1 MITVVPPSASDN
13 NNPPSGS
20 VPVAPVPVDDATYEK
35 TVNKGKPNGYAALDS
50 GGKVPAAQLPS
61 ASVQGSP
68 VSVSTW
74 DSIQGKPGAFP
85 PQTHA
90 QSHAAN
96 GGDPLTLSKS
106 QISDWPATF
115 PPDASAVQTASVG
128 VANGVA
134 SLGSDGK
141 VPSAQLPAI
150 GSGSGDMLRST
161 YDTNADGIVDHAA
174 LADVAASVSYNNV
187 TNTPGL
193 ATTSAQG
200 FCPPFD
206 GTSIVL
212 SNGKLTATGGG
223 GGGGSGDMTKAV
235 YDANNDGIVDH
246 AALADAA
253 PYSGITGKPTLGT
266 SSALDA
272 PSSGDAS
279 SGQVVKGSDSRMTN
293 SRTATSHA
301 STHGSAGGD
310 PVTLATSQITG
321 LGSSAT
327 LNVAASGNAAS
338 GEVVKGNDSRL
349 SDSRTPV
356 THASSHASGGS
367 DAVSIL
373 KAQVTDLGTI
383 GTAAS
388 KDVAASGNASTSQV
402 VKGDDTRLSD
412 SRTPTSHAAS
422 HKSGGS
428 DALKIDELAAGT
440 DVTTLNASTSAHGL
454 LLKLSGTST
463 QFLNGSGVWST
474 PAGTGGAGDMSS
486 ADYAAGTGAS
496 NTAHK
501 VDHALYADAAP
512 YSGITGTPTLGTSA
526 AKDIPASGNASS
538 TQVVYGTDT
547 RLSDSRTPTA
557 HETSHITGGSD
568 VIPAPTTSASGL
580 VPILP
585 ATGATAKFLN
595 GAAAFAQVAYADV
608 TGTPTLGTSASH
620 DVAASGNAS
629 SAQVVLGNDSR
640 LSDTRTPAAHAST
653 HASGGSDPVTIAN
666 TQVTGLGT
674 SSTHDVA
681 SSGNASSAQVVL
693 GNDGRLSD
701 ARTPTTHAS
710 SHLNGGSDAI
720 ADATATVGGLVPA
733 PPNDVN
739 KVYRG
744 NSTWGFLGQQ
754 TETNGTFTVPA
765 AGSTVAVT
773 IVSASWPVVGQT
785 VFITD
790 GTRVLF
796 GEITVVTSA
805 TSITVKNQGYNGN
818 STSGTMATGSIVK
831 LMAPGVA
838 TATQPGFVPVPPN
851 DATKFMSGA
860 STFVAVPYSSLSGT
874 PSSFTPSAHETTHVT
889 GGSDVIPAPT
899 TSASGL
905 VPILP
910 ATAAA
915 AKFLNGAAAFAQVA
929 YADVTGTPTLGTAAA
944 KDIPATGNASS
955 TQVVYGSDTRL
966 TDARTPS
973 AHEST
978 HITGGSDVIPAPTT
992 SASGLVPL
1000 LPGTAATT
1008 KYLRGDAS
1016 FTTVDYNNLANLPT
1030 LGTAAA
1036 KDIPAS
1042 GNASSTQ
1049 VVYGNDTR
1057 LTDARTPSAH
1067 AASHASAGSD
1077 PVTLAN
1083 TQVTG
1088 LGTSSTLNVPSSGNA
1103 ASGEVVKGNDTRL
1116 TDSRTPA
1123 SHASTHLSGGSDPIS
1138 AATATASGLVPTP
1151 PNNTNKWYKGDSSWD
1166 YQAQATETN
1175 GTFTVPAAGSTVA
1188 VTIVSASWPV
1198 VGQTVLITDGTRIG
1212 FFEITVVTSAT
1223 SITVANRGFLGNST
1237 SGTMATGSTV
1247 RLVSPGIATAT
1258 QPGYVPT
1265 PPNDATKVLTGAM
1278 TYAAV
1283 AYANVT
1289 GTPTLGTSAAKDIP
1303 SSGNASSTQ
1312 VVYGSDTRLTD
1323 SRTPIAHA
1331 SSHQSGG
1338 SDAIALDTLGAT
1350 TDVTTLNAT
1359 TSAHGLLPKLGGGTT
1374 NFFRADG
1381 AYAAVAY
1388 SSLSGTPSTFSPSAH
1403 ASTHQSGGSDA
1414 IALDAL
1420 AVPTDI
1426 TTLNATTSAHGLLPK
1441 LGGGTT
1447 NFFRADGSYA
1457 ALPANST
1464 SVAGTVAASPNDTN
1478 KVYLGD
1484 SSWSFLPQQ
1493 TETNGTFV
1501 VPAAGSTVAVTIV
1514 SAAWPV
1520 VGQTVWISDGTRVGF
1535 FEITVVTSATSLT
1548 VKNQGYLGNSTSGTM
1563 ATGSI
1568 VKLAAPSI
1576 ATSTKPGFVPTP
1588 PNDATKFLDGTAAFS
1603 VVNYNN
1609 LSNLPTLGTSAA
1621 KDIPASGNASSTQVV
1636 YGSDTRLSD
1645 SRTPTAHATSHKSGG
1660 SDSIKLDELAATTDI
1675 TTLNAS
1681 TTAHGL
1687 LPKLDNV
1694 STHYLDGTGAWST
1707 PAGGGGGGV
1716 GTITTT
1722 NASFTCPAAGSTV
1735 SVTFTSTTGF
1745 VAGLGL
1751 WIDTAG
1757 LFYVSS
1763 VTNATVAV
1771 MFNVGQTGNATS
1783 GTIATAK
1790 NVWVAG
1796 VSQPATATLPG
1807 YVPTPPNSSSQF
1819 LRGDMTY
1826 VVPVMK
1832 PFKVWTAG
1840 VEGYPPSTLYATYGV
1855 RNNRP
1860 YLAFNDSATWT
1871 AYFMTVVPTG
1881 ASLGSGLVVRLKW
1894 MAATAT
1900 TGNVV
1905 WGVAIERMTTD
1916 QDADSFDTQ
1925 VTATTACSGT
1935 SGIAVETAI
1944 TITTIDSAVALDGII
1959 IQVQRLGANGSDS
1972 QVGDAQLELVS
1983 VETAA

>member
-13 NNPPSGS
+13 NNPTSGS
-20 VPVAPVPVDDATYEK
+20 VPVAPVPVDDATYERS
-35 TVNKGKPNGYAALDS
+35 VNKGKPNGYAALDQT
-50 GGKVPAAQLPS
+50 GKVPSAQLPAQS
-61 ASVQGSP
+61 AQGSP

-96 GGDPLTLSKS
+96 GGDPLTLSRS

-128 VANGVA
+128 QPNGVA

-141 VPSAQLPAI
+141 VPGAQLPAI
-150 GSGSGDMLRST
+150 GAGTGDMLRST
-161 YDTNADGIVDHAA
+161 YDTNGDGIVDHAA
-174 LADVAASVSYNNV
+174 LADSASSVSYNNV

-193 ATTSAQG
+193 ATTSASG

-212 SNGKLTATGGG
+212 SGGKLTATGGG
-223 GGGGSGDMTKAV
+223 GGGTGDMLKST

-266 SSALDA
+266 ASPLDVA
-272 PSSGDAS
+272 ASGDAA
-279 SGQVVKGSDSRMTN
+279 SGQVVKGSDSRLTN
-293 SRTATSHA
+293 A
-301 STHGSAGGD
+301 
-310 PVTLATSQITG
+310 
-321 LGSSAT
+321 
-327 LNVAASGNAAS
+327 
-338 GEVVKGNDSRL
+338 
-349 SDSRTPV
+349 RTP
-356 THASSHASGGS
+356 TAHASSHASGGS
-367 DAVSIL
+367 DAVSLL
-373 KAQVTDLGTI
+373 KAQVSDLGTI
-383 GTAAS
+383 GTAAALNVAS
-388 KDVAASGNASTSQV
+388 SGNAASGEV
-402 VKGDDTRLSD
+402 VKGSDTRLSD

-440 DVTTLNASTSAHGL
+440 DVTTLNATTSAHGL

-474 PAGTGGAGDMSS
+474 PAGTGGSGDMTST
-486 ADYAAGTGAS
+486 DWAAGTGAS
-496 NTAHK
+496 NTTFK

-526 AKDIPASGNASS
+526 AKDIPATGNASS

-547 RLSDSRTPTA
+547 RLSDARTPTA
-557 HETSHITGGSD
+557 HETSHVTGGSD

-595 GAAAFAQVAYADV
+595 GVAAFAQVAYADV
-608 TGTPTLGTSASH
+608 TGTPALGTSASH
-620 DVAASGNAS
+620 DVAATGNATS
-629 SAQVVLGNDSR
+629 TQVVLGNDGR
-640 LSDTRTPAAHAST
+640 LSDARTPSAHAAS
-653 HASGGSDPVTIAN
+653 HASAGSDPVTIAN

-681 SSGNASSAQVVL
+681 ASGNATSAQVVL

-701 ARTPTTHAS
+701 ARTPSAHAS
-710 SHLNGGSDAI
+710 THLSGGSDAI
-720 ADATATVGGLVPA
+720 ANATATVGGLVPA

-739 KVYRG
+739 KVYLG

-805 TSITVKNQGYNGN
+805 TSITVKNSGYNGN
-818 STSGTMATGSIVK
+818 STSGTMATASIVK
-831 LMAPGVA
+831 LMAPGFA

-851 DATKFMSGA
+851 DATKFYSGA

-874 PSSFTPSAHETTHVT
+874 PSSFTPSAHETTHIT

-910 ATAAA
+910 ATGAT

-966 TDARTPS
+966 SDSRTPA

-978 HITGGSDVIPAPTT
+978 HVTGGSDVIPAPTT

-1000 LPGTAATT
+1000 LPATAATT
-1008 KYLRGDAS
+1008 KYLRGDAT
-1016 FTTVDYNNLANLPT
+1016 FTTVDYTGLANLPT

-1036 KDIPAS
+1036 KDIPAT

-1049 VVYGNDTR
+1049 VVYG
-1057 LTDARTPSAH
+1057 S
-1067 AASHASAGSD
+1067 
-1077 PVTLAN
+1077 
-1083 TQVTG
+1083 
-1088 LGTSSTLNVPSSGNA
+1088 
-1103 ASGEVVKGNDTRL
+1103 DTRL
-1116 TDSRTPA
+1116 TDSRTPSA
-1123 SHASTHLSGGSDPIS
+1123 HASTHLSGGSDPIS

-1151 PNNTNKWYKGDSSWD
+1151 PNNVNKWYRGDSSWTFD
-1166 YQAQATETN
+1166 AQATETN

-1237 SGTMATGSTV
+1237 SGVMATGSTV

-1258 QPGYVPT
+1258 QPGYVPV

-1303 SSGNASSTQ
+1303 ASGNASSTQ
-1312 VVYGSDTRLTD
+1312 VVYGTDTRLSD
-1323 SRTPIAHA
+1323 SRTATAHA
-1331 SSHQSGG
+1331 ASHQSGG
-1338 SDAIALDTLGAT
+1338 ADSIALDT
-1350 TDVTTLNAT
+1350 
-1359 TSAHGLLPKLGGGTT
+1359 
-1374 NFFRADG
+1374 
-1381 AYAAVAY
+1381 
-1388 SSLSGTPSTFSPSAH
+1388 
-1403 ASTHQSGGSDA
+1403 
-1414 IALDAL
+1414 L

-1447 NFFRADGSYA
+1447 NFFRADGTYA

-1464 SVAGTVAASPNDTN
+1464 TVAGTVAASPNNTN
-1478 KVYLGD
+1478 KVYVGD

-1535 FEITVVTSATSLT
+1535 FEITVVTSATSIT
-1548 VKNQGYLGNSTSGTM
+1548 VKNQGYLGNSVSGTM

-1568 VKLAAPSI
+1568 VKLVGPNV

-1645 SRTPTAHATSHKSGG
+1645 ARTPTAHATSHKSGG

-1681 TTAHGL
+1681 ATAHGL
-1687 LPKLDNV
+1687 LPKLSNGCVVNPCRGRGKLRATETLQNV
-1694 STHYLDGTGAWST
+1694 
-1707 PAGGGGGGV
+1707 GGG
-1716 GTITTT
+1716 
-1722 NASFTCPAAGSTV
+1722 P
-1735 SVTFTSTTGF
+1735 
-1745 VAGLGL
+1745 
-1751 WIDTAG
+1751 
-1757 LFYVSS
+1757 
-1763 VTNATVAV
+1763 
-1771 MFNVGQTGNATS
+1771 
-1783 GTIATAK
+1783 
-1790 NVWVAG
+1790 
-1796 VSQPATATLPG
+1796 
-1807 YVPTPPNSSSQF
+1807 
-1819 LRGDMTY
+1819 
-1826 VVPVMK
+1826 
-1832 PFKVWTAG
+1832 
-1840 VEGYPPSTLYATYGV
+1840 
-1855 RNNRP
+1855 
-1860 YLAFNDSATWT
+1860 
-1871 AYFMTVVPTG
+1871 
-1881 ASLGSGLVVRLKW
+1881 
-1894 MAATAT
+1894 
-1900 TGNVV
+1900 
-1905 WGVAIERMTTD
+1905 
-1916 QDADSFDTQ
+1916 
-1925 VTATTACSGT
+1925 
-1935 SGIAVETAI
+1935 
-1944 TITTIDSAVALDGII
+1944 
-1959 IQVQRLGANGSDS
+1959 
-1972 QVGDAQLELVS
+1972 
-1983 VETAA
+1983 